1 MKKFIL
7 LALIVASSI
16 VNAAEVV
23 VMEANLPIMSGA
35 RSLTDARFYMDTKTG
50 EGFVKAAVTEERMEY
65 PGGTWCSYDPYG
77 RCIPTSR
84 FPQPVPYQVFSA
96 SKKIEGLMLMG
107 DQAIYHSAE
116 GNVVCG
122 TMGESRIFHIPTLY
136 LSGKC
141 TLSSRIVRDGA
152 GNKLVVTLKTK

>member
-23 VMEANLPIMSGA
+23 VMEANLPVSSGM
-35 RSLTDARFYMDTKTG
+35 RSLVDSRFYMDTKTG
-50 EGFVKAAVTEERMEY
+50 EGFVKAAVSEERMEY
-65 PGGTWCSYDPYG
+65 PGGYWCSYDPYG

-84 FPQPVPYQVFSA
+84 GPVMTHVQVFKA

-122 TMGESRIFHIPTLY
+122 TMGVSRIFKVPTLY
-136 LSGKC
+136 LSGNCK
-141 TLSSRIVRDGA
+141 LVSSIVN
-152 GNKLVVTLKTK
+152 NKLTVTLKTK